1 MSIPKTSLSAA
12 AVAGLAAVP
21 LFTSN
26 QYYIHLLV
34 VIGIYAILL
43 FGMDIV
49 VGYTGE
55 VSLGHAGLFGIG
67 AYAAGL
73 FFMKLGMPLWV
84 GLIAAIA
91 ITAAFGLLLA
101 VPALRVTG
109 PYLAMVT
116 LAFGTILAILINE
129 MDFLTS
135 GPQGLVV
142 SKPVIFGLENKSVDF
157 YYFTLVMSVLC
168 WIGVTRILKSH
179 FGRAFIA
186 LRGSPIAADC
196 MGVSV
201 YKYKVVA
208 FVISAAM
215 AGLAGGMFAFSEG
228 YIAPNN
234 FTAELAILFLLALT
248 LGGRRSRIGSVLGAA
263 VIVVLP
269 NLLSDIG
276 LFRILAVTLAVG
288 ITGYAIYRV
297 ASTGLN
303 LLTAGIPVVIV
314 IGMAV
319 LSFNLTDISER
330 RLTIFGLLILGVVYY
345 MPDGIVGFLRS
356 ATKNLRSK
364 SKQHVAATTGAEAR
378 PAHAI
383 QATTSG
389 WQGAILQAKGVVMQ
403 FGGLKAVN
411 QLDLVVEQGAVH
423 GLIGP
428 NGSGKSTMMNVLTGI
443 YAPTSGDIMFEGKRI
458 NGNTPSSI
466 ALGGIAR
473 TFQNVQLFGD
483 MSATENILVGLHHT
497 FRSNLLDVVL
507 HTKKYRQE
515 EAEALQRARSLL
527 DFVGLSNVAGEEAR
541 NLPYGRMR
549 LLEIARALSLGP
561 RLLLLDEPAAGLPPA
576 DLPDLVQMIRKIKEH
591 GIAVILI
598 EHHMDVVM
606 SICDQ
611 VTVLDFGQK
620 IAEGSGADVR
630 SNPKVVEAYLG
641 AEVVHEPKAP
651 GFVPTMA

>member
-1 MSIPKTSLSAA
+1 MSIRRASVFTA
-12 AVAGLAAVP
+12 AVAALAAIP
-21 LFTSN
+21 LFTTN
-26 QYYIHLLV
+26 PYYIHLLV

-43 FGMDIV
+43 FGMDVV

-73 FFMKLGMPLWV
+73 IFMKLGLPFWV
-84 GLIAAIA
+84 GLIAAIG

-101 VPALRVTG
+101 LPALRVTG

-116 LAFGTILAILINE
+116 LAFGTILAILFNE

-142 SKPVIFGLENKSVDF
+142 AKPSIFGIENKGVGF
-157 YYFTLVMSVLC
+157 YYFTLAMSALC
-168 WIGVTRILKSH
+168 WIGVTRLLKSH

-269 NLLSDIG
+269 NLLSDIA
-276 LFRILAVTLAVG
+276 LFRMLAVTLAVV

-297 ASTGLN
+297 ASKGLG
-303 LLTAGIPVVIV
+303 LLTAAIPVTIV

-319 LSFNLTDISER
+319 LSFTLTDISER

-345 MPDGIVGFLRS
+345 MPDGIVGFIRS
-356 ATKNLRSK
+356 ATKGLRAKPKKHAVVTTSV
-364 SKQHVAATTGAEAR
+364 VAT
-378 PAHAI
+378 PSQAI

-411 QLDLVVEQGAVH
+411 QLDMVVEQGAVH

-443 YAPTSGDIMFEGKRI
+443 YAPTSGDVVFEGNRI

-497 FRSNLLDVVL
+497 FKSTLLDVVL
-507 HTKKYRQE
+507 HTRRYRDE
-515 EAEALQRARSLL
+515 EAAALQRAQALL
-527 DFVGLSNVAGEEAR
+527 DFVGLSRDAEEEAR

-576 DLPDLVQMIRKIKEH
+576 ELPDLVQMIRKIKEH
-591 GIAVILI
+591 GVAVILI

-620 IAEGSGADVR
+620 IAEGTGSEVR

-641 AEVVHEPKAP
+641 AEVVHEPKGAGFAP
-651 GFVPTMA
+651 AMA

>member
-1 MSIPKTSLSAA
+1 MDIRKTCVFAA
-12 AVAGLAAVP
+12 SVAALAAVP
-21 LFTSN
+21 WFTN
-26 QYYIHLLV
+26 NPYYIHLLV

-49 VGYTGE
+49 GGYTGE

-73 FFMKLGMPLWV
+73 LFMKLGLPFWV
-84 GLIAAIA
+84 GLVAAVVV
-91 ITAAFGLLLA
+91 TAAFGLLLA

-109 PYLAMVT
+109 PYFAMVT
-116 LAFGTILAILINE
+116 LAFGTILAILFNE
-129 MDFLTS
+129 MDFLTA

-142 SKPVIFGLENKSVDF
+142 SKPVIFGFESKGVDF
-157 YYFTLVMSVLC
+157 YYFTLLASTVC
-168 WIGVTRILKSH
+168 WVAVTRLLKSH

-201 YKYKVVA
+201 HKYKVIA
-208 FVISAAM
+208 FVISAGI

-234 FTAELAILFLLALT
+234 FTVELAILFLLALT

-263 VIVVLP
+263 VVVLLP
-269 NLLSDIG
+269 NLLSDVG
-276 LFRILAVTLAVG
+276 LFQILIVTLAVT
-288 ITGYAIYRV
+288 ITAYAVYRV
-297 ASTGLN
+297 VATGLN
-303 LLTAGIPVVIV
+303 WLTAAIPTAII
-314 IGMAV
+314 IGLAI
-319 LSFNLTDISER
+319 LSFTLADISEQ

-356 ATKNLRSK
+356 ATKGWRAK
-364 SKQHVAATTGAEAR
+364 VRHHAAVRPGNAAEAMD
-378 PAHAI
+378 AI
-383 QATTSG
+383 QSASSA
-389 WQGAILQAKGVVMQ
+389 WQGAILEAKGVVMQ
-403 FGGLKAVN
+403 FGGLKALN
-411 QLDLVVEQGAVH
+411 QLDLVVNRGTVH

-443 YAPTSGDIMFEGKRI
+443 YTPTAGEVIFEGADI
-458 NGNTPSSI
+458 GGGSPSNI

-483 MSATENILVGLHHT
+483 MSATENVLVGLHHT
-497 FRSNLLDVVL
+497 FRSGLLDVVL
-507 HTKKYRQE
+507 HTRKYCRE
-515 EAEALQRARSLL
+515 EHAARQRARALL
-527 DFVGLSNVAGEEAR
+527 DFVGLGDVAEEEAR

-576 DLPDLVQMIRKIKEH
+576 DLPDLVQMIRKIKVH
-591 GIAVILI
+591 GISVVLI

-606 SICDQ
+606 NICDQ

-620 IAEGSGADVR
+620 IAEGSGADVQR
-630 SNPKVVEAYLG
+630 NPKVVEAYLG
-641 AEVVHEPKAP
+641 AEAVPEPRVAAL
-651 GFVPTMA
+651 VPATA